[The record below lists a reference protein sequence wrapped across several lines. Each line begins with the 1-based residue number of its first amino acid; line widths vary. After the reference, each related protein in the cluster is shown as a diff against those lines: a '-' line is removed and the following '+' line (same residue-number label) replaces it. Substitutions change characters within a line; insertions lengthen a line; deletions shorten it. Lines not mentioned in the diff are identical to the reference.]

1 MRYVKLHHDRL
12 QAPLAEDVK
21 ACLVLGAKLRPDNS
35 LSPILQLRVRLV
47 SILANAYP
55 DWLFYISGCR
65 ADTSV
70 IYRTLV
76 EEYHIPEERFVLDSC
91 GYNTFRSL
99 WDMDLFFKQTRFY
112 ILTSSFHIAR
122 SLRIARWLGYDA
134 WGIDISD
141 YEKQFPH
148 RPFAAHCPMAGL

>member
-12 QAPLAEDVK
+12 QAPLIENVK
-21 ACLVLGAKLRPDNS
+21 VCLVLGAKLRPDNS

-55 DWLFYISGCR
+55 DWTFYISGCR

-76 EEYHIPEERFVLDSC
+76 EEYHIPEERFVLD
-91 GYNTFRSL
+91 NP
-99 WDMDLFFKQTRFY
+99 
-112 ILTSSFHIAR
+112 ILHP
-122 SLRIARWLGYDA
+122 DQ
-134 WGIDISD
+134 
-141 YEKQFPH
+141 QFPH

>member
-1 MRYVKLHHDRL
+1 MRCVKLHNDRL
-12 QAPLAEDVK
+12 QGLKGGKVPDGMKV
-21 ACLVLGAKLRPDNS
+21 CLVLGAKLRPDNS

-76 EEYHIPEERFVLDSC
+76 EEYHISEERFVLDSC

-99 WDMDLFFKQTRFY
+99 WDMDLFFKQTP
-112 ILTSSFHIAR
+112 ILHPDQQLS
-122 SLRIARWLGYDA
+122 Y
-134 WGIDISD
+134 
-141 YEKQFPH
+141 
-148 RPFAAHCPMAGL
+148 RPFGAHCPMAGL